1 VLTTIGVWLL
11 VVSAVA
17 IVVEGVLAAVWAA
30 SLVRRSRALSEGIE
44 TQRASIEADLERLR
58 AAIEEARRLWR
69 PYERILRWVRHPL
82 VIALLESL
90 ARRRAGAR

>member
-30 SLVRRSRALSEGIE
+30 SLVKHSRALSEGIE
-44 TQRASIEADLERLR
+44 TQQALIEADVARLR

-82 VIALLESL
+82 AIALLESL
-90 ARRRAGAR
+90 ARRRAAAR